1 MEFNTDP
8 NFDIH
13 DFKQDPLLF
22 TEEGID
28 KYCPGGF
35 HPVSIGD
42 KFHEGRYTVHHK
54 LGFAEREQEI
64 DEQTRDEIQEF
75 PEQPQPEA
83 PEGALDLPE
92 NHEQQLPA
100 QDEITDSP
108 NLYDDPPQDLLDLD
122 LAQSPQQALPE
133 APTGTSEPL
142 VSHEPQQPRV
152 SEVCQSTEK
161 TQSEDETRTSDL
173 FDHRD
178 EYQPASPGI
187 PTNFEQVQLEV
198 LEGAPDVTDNQGE
211 QQPEVSDIPESF
223 KRSELETAE
232 DAVVSSEGSQQQE
245 PRTRKRL
252 RSRLGGLL
260 NYGWRPWKRR
270 RNS

>member
-1 MEFNTDP
+1 MAANDDRLSHFLKLLNGLLRFRPSDRLTLHAVPAELRP
-8 NFDIH
+8 MLSGWLFD
-13 DFKQDPLLF
+13 FPLVL
-22 TEEGID
+22 D
-28 KYCPGGF
+28 A
-35 HPVSIGD
+35 
-42 KFHEGRYTVHHK
+42 
-54 LGFAEREQEI
+54 AESEQEI
-64 DEQTRDEIQEF
+64 DEQTRDAIQEV
-75 PEQPQPEA
+75 PEQPQPGA
-83 PEGALDLPE
+83 PEGVLDLPE
-92 NHEQQLPA
+92 NHEQQLPV

-108 NLYDDPPQDLLDLD
+108 NRYDDPPQDLSD
-122 LAQSPQQALPE
+122 LAQSPQQAQPE

-187 PTNFEQVQLEV
+187 PTNFEQDQLEV
-198 LEGAPDVTDNQGE
+198 LNRAPDVTDNQGE
-211 QQPEVSDIPESF
+211 QQPEVSDIPESS